1 MRDLTVKMAG
11 QDHGRQWKFV
21 AFHMI
26 FVVIFINGYRG
37 NQILRFF
44 SFGEFRI
51 IFTQLQNK

>member
-51 IFTQLQNK
+51 